1 MKSKIHVLGQVKL
14 QSFRMYSNLNCYQ
27 LKLDCYKYKLL
38 CVSLMIT
45 TKQKPIA
52 DTQKVVRKAS
62 KHATKENCQNI
73 KKEREEEKN
82 RGATNSQ
89 KAVNKMVLSTYLAT
103 MTLNVNRLNSLF
115 KDKVQLYE
123 FL

>member
-62 KHATKENCQNI
+62 KHATKENLD
-73 KKEREEEKN
+73 
-82 RGATNSQ
+82 SP
-89 KAVNKMVLSTYLAT
+89 
-103 MTLNVNRLNSLF
+103 SLLLLF
-115 KDKVQLYE
+115 GLIDIYPVPLPGGYSSVSSSCLYC
-123 FL
+123 

>member
-1 MKSKIHVLGQVKL
+1 MKSKIPVLGQVKL

-52 DTQKVVRKAS
+52 DKGSLQIT
-62 KHATKENCQNI
+62 N
-73 KKEREEEKN
+73 EE
-82 RGATNSQ
+82 
-89 KAVNKMVLSTYLAT
+89 
-103 MTLNVNRLNSLF
+103 
-115 KDKVQLYE
+115 D
-123 FL
+123 